1 MMSSDNISQLFSKLN
16 DLKKVFSYGEK
27 LIPILNSL
35 GEFMK
40 DTVPLLEN
48 INRSIAESTSKIPKA
63 TNQIQSVTSATEMA
77 TTEILDLVDSLNA
90 DLLDIEKTMLDV
102 LDKEV
107 DKKEFLLSLIPMLK
121 VENAETFIKDFLI
134 KNSSSER
141 LGELLLHIGNMK
153 KDSNSITISLQV
165 QDITAQQL
173 ATVNHL
179 IESVQDRLSSLIAD
193 LDNNQIPDEQDTKVK
208 LPAGAS
214 FDPNAR
220 YSRSEVPQQEVDSIF
235 NKEMQTASQDEID
248 KLFN

>member
-90 DLLDIEKTMLDV
+90 DLSDIEKTMLDV

-107 DKKEFLLSLIPMLK
+107 DKEKFLLSLIPMLN
-121 VENAETFIKDFLI
+121 VENAETFINDFLI

-153 KDSNSITISLQV
+153 KDSNSIAISLQV

-179 IESVQDRLSSLIAD
+179 IESVQERLSSLIAD
-193 LDNNQIPDEQDTKVK
+193 LDNNQIHEEQDTKVK
-208 LPAGAS
+208 LPAGTS

-235 NKEMQTASQDEID
+235 NKEIQTASQDEID

>member
-1 MMSSDNISQLFSKLN
+1 MMSSENMSQLFAKLN

-27 LIPILNSL
+27 LIPILHSL

-40 DTVPLLEN
+40 DTVPLLES

-63 TNQIQSVTSATEMA
+63 TNQIQSVTSATELA
-77 TTEILDLVDSLNA
+77 TTEILDLVDSLNS
-90 DLLDIEKTMLDV
+90 DLSAIEKTMVTILAKET
-102 LDKEV
+102 DKQ
-107 DKKEFLLSLIPMLK
+107 DFLLSLIPMLK
-121 VENAETFIKDFLI
+121 REDAETFIKDFLA
-134 KNSSSER
+134 KNSSSEK
-141 LGELLLHIGNMK
+141 LGELLLQVGKMK
-153 KDSNSITISLQV
+153 SDSNSIAISLQV

-179 IESVQDRLSSLIAD
+179 IESVQERLSSLIAD
-193 LDNNQIPDEQDTKVK
+193 LGETKIIDNHEKNLE
-208 LPAGAS
+208 LPESVS

-220 YSRSEVPQQEVDSIF
+220 YSRSVVPQQEVDLIF

>member
-48 INRSIAESTSKIPKA
+48 INKSIAESTSKIPKA

-77 TTEILDLVDSLNA
+77 TTEILDLVDALNA
-90 DLLDIEKTMLDV
+90 DLSVIEKTMLDV
-102 LDKEV
+102 LNKEV
-107 DKKEFLLSLIPMLK
+107 DKKEFLLSLIPMLN

-141 LGELLLHIGNMK
+141 LGELLLQIGKMK
-153 KDSNSITISLQV
+153 VDSNSITISLQV

-179 IESVQDRLSSLIAD
+179 IESVQERLSSLIAD
-193 LDNNQIPDEQDTKVK
+193 LDNNPIPEEHDTKVN

>member
-1 MMSSDNISQLFSKLN
+1 MMNSENMSQLFAKLN

-27 LIPILNSL
+27 LIPILHSL

-40 DTVPLLEN
+40 DTVPLLES

-63 TNQIQSVTSATEMA
+63 TNQIQNVTSATELA
-77 TTEILDLVDSLNA
+77 TTEILDLVDSLNS
-90 DLLDIEKTMLDV
+90 DLSSIEKTMVNILAKET
-102 LDKEV
+102 DKQ
-107 DKKEFLLSLIPMLK
+107 DFLLSLIPMLK
-121 VENAETFIKDFLI
+121 REDAETFIKDFLR
-134 KNSSSER
+134 KNSSSEK
-141 LGELLLHIGNMK
+141 LGELLLQVGKMK
-153 KDSNSITISLQV
+153 SDSNSITISLQV

-179 IESVQDRLSSLIAD
+179 IESVQERLSSLIAD
-193 LDNNQIPDEQDTKVK
+193 LGETKIIDNHDKNLE
-208 LPAGAS
+208 LPESAS

-220 YSRSEVPQQEVDSIF
+220 YSRSVVPQQEVDLIF

>member
-90 DLLDIEKTMLDV
+90 DLSVIEKTMLDV
-102 LDKEV
+102 LNKEV
-107 DKKEFLLSLIPMLK
+107 DKKEFLLSLIPMLN

-141 LGELLLHIGNMK
+141 LGELLLQIGKMK
-153 KDSNSITISLQV
+153 VDSNSIAISLQV

-179 IESVQDRLSSLIAD
+179 IESVQEHLSSLIAD
-193 LDNNQIPDEQDTKVK
+193 LDNNQIPDEHDTKAN